1 MSSLKAFSGFGCC
14 LLQLHFLK
22 TDFNRWRDEDDS
34 EEEEKEDFNLDEV
47 CFSLILPDL
56 ESLQFLICSLLKVI
70 VLKSFWLLQR
80 TGKWWGQRCVV
91 VIAGKR
97 Q

>member
-1 MSSLKAFSGFGCC
+1 MSSLKASSGFGRC

-56 ESLQFLICSLLKVI
+56 ESLQLLIYSLLKVA
-70 VLKSFWLLQR
+70 VLVGF
-80 TGKWWGQRCVV
+80 
-91 VIAGKR
+91 
-97 Q
+97 